1 MPTNVSRSSS
11 GFDVVVVGSGFGGAV
26 MSARL
31 AEAGM
36 KVLVLERGPWWGMSG
51 DSPSKEVTRPFPR
64 GLTGIPGFLRGLTRA
79 NDDGQR
85 VLWSRPTGLFDVHLW
100 PGVTVVVG
108 SGVGGGSLVYAGY
121 QSRPAVGFF
130 DDYFPAEISDADMA
144 PYFEMVEAIQQP
156 QQLPHPVASREIFAQ
171 GLARAG
177 LGTAE
182 APVMGIQFGDPGS
195 PQWRNNAIG
204 NPQQTC
210 RACGACVIGCEY
222 TAKTSLDHTYLT
234 LARRYGADI
243 RALCEVTAIGGTD
256 HRYEVA
262 WHDHRDGTDH
272 AIVTPQLVLAAG
284 TVGTLR
290 LLYAARDKHRSMPW
304 LPPALGKNFS
314 GNGDYLAMLSRTR
327 SAKHDGRHA
336 MFQNVHHSADGGFI
350 GEAAPPVA
358 QLPLPGPVRRWLSET
373 VFLFA
378 TGREP
383 GIQLLAA
390 NGVPFA
396 PAYKAINADYYAQT
410 GDRVKRVAEAY
421 QPSRFRGNWPGG
433 QRSRRLVTVHP
444 VGGAAIGA
452 TPDNGVIDHRGEVF
466 GHRGLFIADGSI
478 YPAAP
483 GVPPS
488 LGIAAM
494 AERQAALMTG
504 VGS

>member
-1 MPTNVSRSSS
+1 MSQLASN
-11 GFDVVVVGSGFGGAV
+11 FDAVVVGSGFGGAV
-26 MSARL
+26 TSARL

-36 KVLVLERGPWWGMSG
+36 KVLVLERGPWWGPG
-51 DSPSKEVTRPFPR
+51 GEPQDAEVARPFPR
-64 GLTGIPGFLRGLTRA
+64 GLSRMPGFLRGLTRA
-79 NDDGQR
+79 NDRGQR
-85 VLWSRPTGLFDVHLW
+85 VLWSRATGLFDVHLW

-121 QSRPAVGFF
+121 QARPAAGFF
-130 DDYFPAEISDADMA
+130 DDHFPDEISDAEMA
-144 PYFEMVEAIQQP
+144 PYFEMVEAIQRPQP
-156 QQLPHPVASREIFAQ
+156 LPYVAASREVFAR
-171 GLARAG
+171 GLVRAG
-177 LGTAE
+177 LGSAE
-182 APVMGIQFGDPGS
+182 APAMGIQFGDPDA
-195 PQWRNNAIG
+195 PQWRNNAVG

-210 RACGACVIGCEY
+210 RACGACVVGCEH
-222 TAKTSLDHTYLT
+222 TAKTTLDQTYLT
-234 LARRYGADI
+234 LARRHGADI

-256 HRYEVA
+256 YRYEVA
-262 WHDHRDGTDH
+262 WRDHHRGTDH
-272 AIVTPQLVLAAG
+272 VIGAPHLVLAAG

-290 LLYAARDKHRSMPW
+290 LLFAARDKHRSMAS

-327 SAKHDGRHA
+327 RATHDGRHA
-336 MFQNVHHSADGGFI
+336 MFQSVHRLADGGFV

-383 GIQLLAA
+383 GIQLRSAR
-390 NGVPFA
+390 GVPFA
-396 PAYKAINADYYAQT
+396 PEYKAGNADFYAQT
-410 GDRVKRVAEAY
+410 DDRIKRIAEAY

-433 QRSRRLVTVHP
+433 QRSRSLVTVHP

-452 TPDNGVIDHRGEVF
+452 TPNDGVIDHRGEVF
-466 GHRGLFIADGSI
+466 GHRGLFIADGST

-494 AERQAALMTG
+494 AERQAALLTG

>member
-1 MPTNVSRSSS
+1 MSQPA
-11 GFDVVVVGSGFGGAV
+11 GDFDAVVVGSGFGGAV

-36 KVLVLERGPWWGMSG
+36 TVLVLERGPWWGAGG
-51 DSPSKEVTRPFPR
+51 DSRDAEVTRPFPR
-64 GLTGIPGFLRGLTRA
+64 GLSKMPGFLRGLTRA
-79 NDDGQR
+79 NDRGQR

-121 QSRPAVGFF
+121 QARPAAGFF
-130 DDYFPAEISDADMA
+130 DQYFPDEISDAEMA
-144 PYFEMVEAIQQP
+144 SYFEMVEAIQRP
-156 QQLPHPVASREIFAQ
+156 QSLPYPVASREVFAR

-177 LGTAE
+177 LGSAE
-182 APVMGIQFGDPGS
+182 APVMGIQFGDPAA
-195 PQWRNNAIG
+195 PQWRNNAVG

-210 RACGACVIGCEY
+210 RACGACVIGCEH
-222 TAKTSLDHTYLT
+222 TAKTTLDQTYLA
-234 LARRYGADI
+234 LARRHGADI

-256 HRYEVA
+256 HRYDVA
-262 WHDHRDGTDH
+262 WRDHHRGTDH
-272 AIVTPQLVLAAG
+272 VIVTPRLVLAAG

-290 LLYAARDKHRSMPW
+290 LLFAARDKHRSMPA

-314 GNGDYLAMLSRTR
+314 GNGDYLAMLSRALPAT
-327 SAKHDGRHA
+327 HEGRHA
-336 MFQNVHHSADGGFI
+336 MFQNVHRLADGGFV

-383 GIQLLAA
+383 GIRLHAA
-390 NGVPFA
+390 DGVPFA
-396 PAYKAINADYYAQT
+396 PAYKASNTDFYAQT
-410 GDRVKRVAEAY
+410 DARVKRIAEAY
-421 QPSRFRGNWPGG
+421 QPSWFRGNWPGG

-452 TPDNGVIDHRGEVF
+452 SPDDGVIDHCGEVF
-466 GHRGLFIADGSI
+466 GHPGLFIADGSI

-494 AERQAALMTG
+494 AERQAALMIG